1 MSAEEL
7 KDIEPVIELTDRQ
20 KLFCDEYTKDLN
32 ATQAA
37 IRAGYSEDS
46 ARQIGSENLSK
57 PYLASEIKRLLILK
71 KLSKEETE
79 KLVSDIAHSNIS
91 NYLKPVKRYIQPDIS
106 VTIPEAIA
114 IIEAEIE
121 DEDYYV
127 AGAGIDDYDLDEDE
141 LKKIGY
147 EQTYRRK
154 QIAKLRI
161 EYQRNPLATKKMQ
174 GPVQEIEEM
183 ELDLVKLAA
192 DKEKGKIKSWKMG
205 KHGLEVELF
214 SADAA
219 LRDLLKIHG
228 SYAPEKQE
236 VTGKDGI
243 PLVDLTQ
250 LTDEQLKSLIAIQ
263 SQSGAGKA

>member
-1 MSAEEL
+1 MSVEEV
-7 KDIEPVIELTDRQ
+7 KNIEPVIELSDRQ

-91 NYLKPVKRYIQPDIS
+91 NYLKPVKRYIQPHIS
-106 VTIPEAIA
+106 VTIPEAVKML
-114 IIEAEIE
+114 EQEIE
-121 DEDYYV
+121 DDEYYL
-127 AGAGIDDYDLDEDE
+127 AGSGIDAYDLEPE
-141 LKKIGY
+141 EIAAI
-147 EQTYRRK
+147 EK
-154 QIAKLRI
+154 QQKLRRREIARLNI
-161 EYQRNPLATKKMQ
+161 EYQRNPTRLRMVP
-174 GPVQEIEEM
+174 GPVKEVEEM
-183 ELDLVKLAA
+183 ELDLIKLAA

-228 SYAPEKQE
+228 SYAPEKSE